1 MAIRACT
8 LRFCTHRTHSL
19 GRAAGSAGCT
29 RLAIGANGAAGA
41 AGVSARGSRQGAYDL
56 RKLRAKQL
64 VAKPQRT
71 RRYHV
76 PADAARTI
84 AALLTVRDQVIAP
97 LLGGIRTP
105 RRGRAPEH
113 WTNIDRDYETLRLA
127 MQTLFGHLGIATKAA
142 AAT

>member
-1 MAIRACT
+1 MT
-8 LRFCTHRTHSL
+8 GQTQDGYT
-19 GRAAGSAGCT
+19 T
-29 RLAIGANGAAGA
+29 
-41 AGVSARGSRQGAYDL
+41 RQGAYDL

-84 AALLTVRDQVIAP
+84 AALLTVRDQ
-97 LLGGIRTP
+97 
-105 RRGRAPEH
+105 
-113 WTNIDRDYETLRLA
+113 
-127 MQTLFGHLGIATKAA
+127 GIATKAA